1 NAGLLLHEKSK
12 MRTNKGGLWLAVLV
26 GVKRDFDFVGF
37 AAQVVAFNRHVEL
50 AVGAG
55 IFDGQQ
61 RGTGFKGLEL
71 LSLRVE
77 LTGHERKLLQEQQT
91 LAIGVAQCCAGG
103 FRKMFFECPRGFAE
117 EHFQQCL
124 TSILRRLRLRPCGR
138 DKRQSGCKN
147 GDWLHRLLP
156 RNFRDDG
163 SSLQGMPV
171 TEVRRCSLVGC
182 THNSVYSS
190 AALGCFLWW
199 FLRAASSF
207 QIGVYDSSY
216 FEHGDSIFSK

>member
-1 NAGLLLHEKSK
+1 MHSPNAGLLLHEKSK

-26 GVKRDFDFVGF
+26 GVKREFDFVGF

-103 FRKMFFECPRGFAE
+103 FRKMFFECPRGFAVE
-117 EHFQQCL
+117 YFQL
-124 TSILRRLRLRPCGR
+124 WLKRLVL
-138 DKRQSGCKN
+138 
-147 GDWLHRLLP
+147 
-156 RNFRDDG
+156 
-163 SSLQGMPV
+163 
-171 TEVRRCSLVGC
+171 CSWCRVMLE
-182 THNSVYSS
+182 
-190 AALGCFLWW
+190 F
-199 FLRAASSF
+199 SF
-207 QIGVYDSSY
+207 
-216 FEHGDSIFSK
+216 